1 MRRPRSRPH
10 RPSLLHLLTLLA
22 LFTLTAATAASCTTT
37 LEQGCADGE
46 CVLSGSPPVPEPW
59 PTSDAGDGPM
69 CMDTT
74 DVGDMPCDIFMLIQT
89 HCQTCHT
96 MPTMNGAPF
105 PLLTYEDTQQP
116 FGMAGLQRWQRMAEV
131 ITTGFMPI
139 GKTLP
144 DADKQALLDWLDN
157 CATPVA
163 EGMGCE

>member
-1 MRRPRSRPH
+1 MRRL
-10 RPSLLHLLTLLA
+10 PSPPQALTILA
-22 LFTLTAATAASCTTT
+22 LTALTALTTTIAASCTAT
-37 LEQGCADGE
+37 LEEGCADGE

-59 PTSDAGDGPM
+59 PESDAGDAAT

-96 MPTMNGAPF
+96 MPTQNGAPF
-105 PLLTYEDTQQP
+105 PLLTYEDTQEP
-116 FGMAGLQRWQRMAEV
+116 FGMAGQQRWQRMAEV

-144 DADKQALLDWLDN
+144 EADKQALLNWLNN
-157 CATPVA
+157 CATPIA